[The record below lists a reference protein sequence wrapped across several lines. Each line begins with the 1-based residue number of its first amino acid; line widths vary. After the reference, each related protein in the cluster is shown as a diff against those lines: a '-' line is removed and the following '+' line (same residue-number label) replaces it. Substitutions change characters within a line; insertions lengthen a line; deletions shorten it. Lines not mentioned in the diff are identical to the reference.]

1 MSQLIPFMFESHQ
14 CPVRLDAGHNPWWAL
29 QDVCRALGLQN
40 PSEVKKRLRPH
51 EITTLSFSEDGIP
64 HQLLLVNESG
74 LYRVI
79 MRSNKPE
86 AERFQDWVCQE
97 VLPQIRKTGSYI
109 PISVPPPLLPSPAE
123 SLAVLREFVNFAED
137 LGLLTERDKLMAV
150 DAARNA
156 VFSGDQRL
164 LGPGSDSRYGF
175 SLAERVKALGYQLPR
190 KAEASIFPT
199 LGKRIAAEYRRRYK
213 TSKVPKETRYVDGA
227 QRPVAWYGSED
238 ASWIDPM
245 IQGYLAQLP
254 GIEVR

>member
-1 MSQLIPFMFESHQ
+1 MSQLIPFQFHDSL
-14 CPVRLDAGHNPWWAL
+14 VRVHLDEKGTPWWEA
-29 QDVCRALGLQN
+29 QDVCAILGIKDVSQAVSRLELGEKREIILPTETRN
-40 PSEVKKRLRPH
+40 PL
-51 EITTLSFSEDGIP
+51 II
-64 HQLLLVNESG
+64 NESG
-74 LYRVI
+74 LYRLI
-79 MRSNKPE
+79 FRSNKPE
-86 AERFQDWVCQE
+86 ARAFQNWVFNE

-109 PISVPPPLLPSPAE
+109 PVSVPPPLLPSPAE
-123 SLAVLREFVNFAED
+123 SLAVLREFVNFAEE

-156 VFSGDQRL
+156 VFAGDQRL
-164 LGPGSDSRYGF
+164 LGHGADSRYGF
-175 SLAERVKALGYQLPR
+175 SLAERVKALGYQLSR

-213 TSKVPKETRYVDGA
+213 THKVPKETRYVDGA